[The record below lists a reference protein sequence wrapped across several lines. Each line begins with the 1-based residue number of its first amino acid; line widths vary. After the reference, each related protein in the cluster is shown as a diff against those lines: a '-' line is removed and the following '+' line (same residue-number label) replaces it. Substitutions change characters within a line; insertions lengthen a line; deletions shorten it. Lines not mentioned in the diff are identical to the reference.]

1 LRSKPKRRRLRHP
14 RRHPP
19 VRTGHHRQ
27 FTLGV
32 ITFGGKGQ
40 PGLNSGKAAEFRYLL
55 SETENPGEDDDEGF
69 DL

>member
-1 LRSKPKRRRLRHP
+1 
-14 RRHPP
+14 
-19 VRTGHHRQ
+19 
-27 FTLGV
+27 V

-40 PGLNSGKAAEFRYLL
+40 PGLNSGKAAEFQYLL